1 MIERVERL
9 RGYCLE
15 RLSALKYLDDT
26 IQCVPAQ
33 KLRLTTKI
41 NIINHLI
48 EFKGYENFL
57 DETSLEEYIESR
69 TNIICGFYE

>member
-15 RLSALKYLDDT
+15 KLNTLKYLDDT
-26 IQCVPAQ
+26 IKCVPAQ

-48 EFKGYENFL
+48 EFKGYANFL
-57 DETSLEEYIESR
+57 DETALEEYIESR